1 MIFNLRNTIGAR
13 RGIITEDSFS
23 FNGDYLFAS
32 DDDGNFELAL
42 LESGALSWLT
52 DPGLVDLFLVGAGQD
67 GGTAYFS
74 GGGSGGYMYNDSYIN
89 SGKGGDGGRTL
100 TESGVTLGS
109 SCTVV
114 VGTSGADSS
123 ITSDGTT
130 YTSANGPAPK
140 AGGRGAEMRQRTNSV
155 GNVNKGGSDGIL
167 AYNADADETM
177 IPALAGVRFAPSG
190 GGGNAN
196 NNGYVDYNGVYHDT
210 PIYTDTSQDSSRA
223 AGQTGAGEG
232 GERTHKAGYDATGYG
247 AGGGGGYGDGSN
259 GSPGTAGV
267 GGAGSDGIIL
277 IRNHKEANA

>member
-13 RGIITEDSFS
+13 KGIITEDSFS
-23 FNGDYLFAS
+23 FDGDYLFAS

-114 VGTSGADSS
+114 VGTSGAESS

-155 GNVNKGGSDGIL
+155 GNVNKGGSDGVL

-177 IPALAGVRFAPSG
+177 IPALAGVLFAPSG
-190 GGGNAN
+190 GGGHAN
-196 NNGYVDYNGVYHDT
+196 NNGYVDSQGRFHPDPV
-210 PIYTDTSQDSSRA
+210 YTDLHGGDNA
-223 AGQTGAGEG
+223 GGQTGAGKG
-232 GERTHKAGYDATGYG
+232 GERDHKAGYDASSYG
-247 AGGGGGYGDGSN
+247 AGGGGGYGDGST
-259 GSPGTAGV
+259 GSPETAGV

-277 IRNHKEANA
+277 IRNHREANA